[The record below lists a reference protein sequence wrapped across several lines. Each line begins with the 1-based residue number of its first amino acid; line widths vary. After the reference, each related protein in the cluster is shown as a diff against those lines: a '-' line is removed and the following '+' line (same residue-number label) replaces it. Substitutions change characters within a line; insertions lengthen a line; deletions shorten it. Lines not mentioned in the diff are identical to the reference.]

1 MNGKTV
7 LITGA
12 TNGIGKATATE
23 LAGLGATVVI
33 TGRDRAR
40 GQAVLEEIR
49 SKTGNSKLDLLVA
62 DLSSQAE
69 VRRLAA
75 EFKAKYPR
83 LNVLVNNAGG
93 FFDARQTTVD
103 GLEYTFA
110 FNHLA
115 YFLLTNLLLDTL
127 KASAPSRIVNV
138 SSAAQSS
145 GKLNFDDLQ
154 AEKRYSGMA
163 AYNNSK
169 LANVLFTYELARRL
183 QGSGVTVNALHPGV
197 VNTGFGDNS
206 QNALIRGLLWLFKRF
221 TLSPERGAQTSVYLA
236 SSPEVEGITGQYF
249 DNKQAKPSN
258 PLSYDEAAQKRLWD
272 ISTALTGLSEAK
284 VAGN

>member
-23 LAGLGATVVI
+23 LASLGATVVI

>member
-236 SSPEVEGITGQYF
+236 SSPEVEGVTGKYF

-272 ISTALTGLSEAK
+272 ISAALTGLSEAK

>member
-40 GQAVLEEIR
+40 GHAVLEEIR

-83 LNVLVNNAGG
+83 LNVLINNAGG
-93 FFDARQTTVD
+93 FFDTRQTNVD

-127 KASAPSRIVNV
+127 KVSAPSRIVNV

-145 GKLNFDDLQ
+145 GRLNFDDLQ

-221 TLSPERGAQTSVYLA
+221 SLSPERGAETSVYLA
-236 SSPEVEGITGQYF
+236 SSPQVEGVTGKYF
-249 DNKQAKPSN
+249 DNKQAKSSN
-258 PLSYDEAAQKRLWD
+258 PLSYNEAEQKRLWD
-272 ISTALTGLSEAK
+272 ISAALTGLSEAK